1 MTIMFE
7 QPSLI
12 SVAPIPR
19 FRFITILNGSNA
31 GTTIISADSQ
41 AGVANTGEPI
51 IGITTGAS
59 QDAPQDSAN
68 SFAAKEAGVSFEWIS
83 PGAMGLLKVDGSAGV
98 TRGDM
103 LMANTNAAKNTS
115 GQGGAGVTATV
126 GNWVGAQALEN
137 AAANEDVRVLVLSP
151 WKLITET

>member
-19 FRFITILNGSNA
+19 FRFITIENGSNA
-31 GTTIISADSQ
+31 GTTAISADME
-41 AGVANTGEPI
+41 AGVANTNNVI

-68 SFAAKEAGVSFEWIS
+68 SFAAKEAGVSFDWIS
-83 PGAMGLLKVDGSAGV
+83 AGAIGLLHIDKSAGV
-98 TRGDM
+98 TRGDR

-115 GQGGAGVTATV
+115 GQGGSGVTATS
-126 GNWVGAQALEN
+126 GQWVGAIALSN
-137 AAANEDVRVLVLSP
+137 AAANEDGLVQVVSP
-151 WKLITET
+151 FFYEEG

>member
-19 FRFITILNGSNA
+19 FRFITIQNGSNA
-31 GTTIISADSQ
+31 GTTAISADSE

-68 SFAAKEAGVSFEWIS
+68 TFAAKEADVSFEWIS
-83 PGAMGLLKVDGSAGV
+83 AGAMGLLQIDKSAGV
-98 TRGDM
+98 TRGDR
-103 LMANTNAAKNTS
+103 LMANTNSAKNTS
-115 GQGGAGVTATV
+115 GQAGSGVTATS
-126 GNWVGAQALEN
+126 GQWVGAMALEN
-137 AAANEDVRVLVLSP
+137 AAAGEDCRVLVLS
-151 WKLITET
+151 TFFYEEG